1 MRTSAKMSLRI
12 WNLLLDPY
20 DHEQLADN
28 WAKVDAHDHSPGRG
42 VLIPTEGI
50 AFEAVAFPLIAASVF
65 PEVTATGGTITIT
78 AAEEKALAGGPSI
91 EVPATGEYEIGLTLT
106 GEVNVN
112 ELTTLKGSIRVAGTP
127 TFTLF
132 KWASATK
139 ESMVTTTNFVRAE
152 LKDKD
157 VLTVGCHGSGHSCT
171 FSEGRISIWRVA

>member
-50 AFEAVAFPLIAASVF
+50 APEAISFPLIAKSTF
-65 PEVTATGGTITIT
+65 PEISATGGEVTIL
-78 AAEEKALAGGPSI
+78 AAEEKELTGGPSI
-91 EVPATGEYEIGLTLT
+91 EVPATGIYQIGLTLT
-106 GEVNVN
+106 GLVNVA
-112 ELTTLKGSIRVAGTP
+112 ELTSLKGSIRVEGVP

-132 KWASATK
+132 NYTSATK
-139 ESMVTTTNFVRAE
+139 EATITTTNYTHAE
-152 LKDKD
+152 LKEKNK
-157 VLTVGCHGSGHSCT
+157 LTVGCKSSGHSCT
-171 FSEGRISIWRVA
+171 FSQGCISIWRIG